1 VLSGGDEK
9 MRIGKIL
16 IGVVVIL
23 LLLSGC
29 KTGGNVERGER
40 EEIRKELNSL
50 KEGMRSKDYS
60 RVFSHFSRDYLKDFQ
75 ETIARYEREKLPEN
89 VLDIDFT
96 INQVLK
102 KEDMYSVKLKWRKV
116 YQDKKG
122 KVKKA
127 KGEAEVLLKKV
138 NGKYRILDI
147 KGDNFLF

>member
-1 VLSGGDEK
+1 L
-9 MRIGKIL
+9 
-16 IGVVVIL
+16 VIL

-29 KTGGNVERGER
+29 KTGGNIERGER

-50 KEGMRSKDYS
+50 KEGMKSKDYS
-60 RVFSHFSRDYLKDFQ
+60 KVFSHFSQDYLKDIQ
-75 ETIARYEREKLPEN
+75 ETIARYEREKLPES
-89 VLDIDFT
+89 VLDVDFT